1 MSIQSYS
8 CVGHIENRHLLTL
21 CDYCTEEIYEI
32 LHTARRLKQRYR
44 AGERLTPLAGKTL
57 ALIFAKSSTRTR
69 VSFEMGMRQLGG
81 DALFLST
88 NDIQLGR
95 GEPISDTVRVLERYG
110 IDGIMIRTFA
120 QSDVEALAR
129 YGHIPVINGLTDLC
143 HPCQVLAD
151 LLTVWERFGSL
162 EGRKLVFFGDGNN
175 MANSL
180 MVGCAKCGMEVVIA
194 CPEGYEPDANF
205 LKIAQRHAEVSVSH
219 DPREAARHADVL
231 YTDVFFSMGQKPA
244 PEKCAAMMPFQVNA
258 ELAALAKPDH
268 IFLHCLPAHRG
279 EEVTADVIDGPRSAI
294 FDEAENRLHAQ
305 KAVLYLLMKDE

>member
-1 MSIQSYS
+1 MDINQY
-8 CVGHIENRHLLTL
+8 VPKKQIENRHLLTL
-21 CDYCTEEIYEI
+21 LDYTPEEIFEI
-32 LHTARRLKQRYR
+32 LYTAKRLKRAYR
-44 AGERLTPLAGKTL
+44 AGEKVTALEGKTL

-110 IDGIMIRTFA
+110 ISGIMIRTFK
-120 QSDVEALAR
+120 QSDVEDLAK
-129 YGHIPVINGLTDLC
+129 YGSIPIINGLTDLC

-151 LLTVWERFGSL
+151 LLTIWEHFGNL
-162 EGRKLVFFGDGNN
+162 AGRKLAFFGDGNN

-180 MVGCAKCGMEVVIA
+180 MIGCAKCGMEVAIA
-194 CPEGYEPDANF
+194 CPEGYEPDQTF
-205 LKIAQRHAEVSVSH
+205 LHTAQRFAKVTVTH
-219 DPREAARHADVL
+219 DPFEAAKGADAL
-231 YTDVFFSMGQKPA
+231 YTDVFFSMGQKPEQ
-244 PEKCAAMMPFQVNA
+244 EKFDAMMKFQVNGKI
-258 ELAALAKPDH
+258 LAAAKPEA

-279 EEVTADVIDGPRSAI
+279 EEVTEEVIDGPASLI

-305 KAVLYLLMKDE
+305 KAVMYLLMK

>member
-1 MSIQSYS
+1 MDINQY
-8 CVGHIENRHLLTL
+8 VPKKQIENRHLLTL
-21 CDYCTEEIYEI
+21 LDYTPEEIFEI
-32 LHTARRLKQRYR
+32 LYCAKRLKRAYR
-44 AGERLTPLAGKTL
+44 AGEKVTALEGKTL

-110 IDGIMIRTFA
+110 ISGIMIRTFK
-120 QSDVEALAR
+120 QSDVEDLAK
-129 YGHIPVINGLTDLC
+129 YGSIPIINGLTDLC

-151 LLTVWERFGSL
+151 LLTIWEHFGNL
-162 EGRKLVFFGDGNN
+162 AGRKLAFFGDGNN

-180 MVGCAKCGMEVVIA
+180 MIGCAKCGMEVAIA
-194 CPEGYEPDANF
+194 CPEGYEPDQTF
-205 LKIAQRHAEVSVSH
+205 LHTAQRFAKVTVTH
-219 DPREAARHADVL
+219 DPFEAAKGADAL
-231 YTDVFFSMGQKPA
+231 YTDVFFSMGQKPEQ
-244 PEKCAAMMPFQVNA
+244 EKFDAMMKFQVNGKI
-258 ELAALAKPDH
+258 LAAAKPEA

-279 EEVTADVIDGPRSAI
+279 EEVTEEVIDGPASLI

-305 KAVLYLLMKDE
+305 KAVMYLLMK